1 MGAGRVGTLLP
12 LFAVLVAAVAFLFL
26 SIDRVVNA
34 QVDAAHRAVQ
44 RDLTALYDFAGAQS
58 AAFAGTGFIGYSVG
72 RYYGFAPAFTQI
84 SPDPERAAVMLRA
97 AYGRNGGRATDLP
110 PPLLAYD
117 TVHGRFHPAFVAM
130 IEASPFDDLF
140 LVDRL
145 GRVVYSLRKD
155 GAFGADLRD
164 PRYRDLPLAAAVR
177 GVMARVQQE
186 QDPDRILVATAPRMT
201 EDGHAVMLARPIVRH
216 GTVEGIA
223 VFRLPARVI
232 DQRLAALERP
242 GLVMDLLDG
251 DGMTVTDTAAPGSGA
266 AAADAAPQGTQ
277 DRDTTHSGTPDR
289 GTAVRGAVGGE
300 TGWTYQLRADRWV
313 LAGGLIAGAWLLTA
327 AALAAAV
334 WTVLRP
340 WPRTAPA
347 RPLAMMPPAGAVG
360 FPVEGAVVPAL
371 PPGPGPDPAPA
382 GAAEPAPAAAPLA
395 APSSRVTEPAPAPAN
410 PPDTGDAAEIP
421 PPRAEEGEEAEP
433 AADSGDTAGEMDAD
447 EGYRRA
453 LVDTMTLTLDYWQKC
468 RGKGKIE
475 LAEDSGLWRVYMDR
489 SSLQTRTLDK
499 YLLVETLP
507 RNPRWRDVVRTA
519 EYVLRHCTAPGPDRD
534 AVTTALSRLKQH
546 LRQAERI

>member
-1 MGAGRVGTLLP
+1 MLAVWAATLAL
-12 LFAVLVAAVAFLFL
+12 LFL
-26 SIDRVVNA
+26 AIDRVIELQVAAA
-34 QVDAAHRAVQ
+34 QRAVE
-44 RDLTALYDFAGAQS
+44 RDLTSLHDFAGAQS

-97 AYGRNGGRATDLP
+97 AYGRGGGRPADLP

-117 TVHGRFHPAFVAM
+117 TVHERFHPTFVDM
-130 IEASPFDDLF
+130 IAASPFDDLF

-164 PRYRDLPLAAAVR
+164 PRYRDLALAATVR
-177 GVMARVQQE
+177 TVMARLQQE
-186 QDPDRILVATAPRMT
+186 EDPARVVVVGDPQPT

-216 GTVEGIA
+216 GAVEGIA

-232 DQRLAALERP
+232 EQRLAALERP
-242 GLVMDLLDG
+242 GLKLALLDG
-251 DGMTVTDTAAPGSGA
+251 AGAPLA
-266 AAADAAPQGTQ
+266 PDRVPADA
-277 DRDTTHSGTPDR
+277 DRT
-289 GTAVRGAVGGE
+289 VRATVGGE
-300 TGWTYQLRADRWV
+300 TGWSYLVFVDGGV
-313 LAGGLIAGAWLLTA
+313 LAGGLTTGAWLL
-327 AALAAAV
+327 LAAGFGAV
-334 WTVLRP
+334 GWRLARV
-340 WPRTAPA
+340 RT
-347 RPLAMMPPAGAVG
+347 AGAVPSPLPASLPG
-360 FPVEGAVVPAL
+360 FPAGLGPAPPAVPPAVPDDAAPAVPAA
-371 PPGPGPDPAPA
+371 PTDEAEEADTCDDPA
-382 GAAEPAPAAAPLA
+382 GAAHE
-395 APSSRVTEPAPAPAN
+395 S
-410 PPDTGDAAEIP
+410 
-421 PPRAEEGEEAEP
+421 
-433 AADSGDTAGEMDAD
+433 AGFDAD

-453 LVDTMTLTLDYWQKC
+453 LVDTMTLTLDYWQKA

-475 LAEDSGLWRVYMDR
+475 LAEESGLWRVYMDR

-519 EYVLRHCTAPGPDRD
+519 EYVLRHCTQPLPERE
-534 AVTTALSRLKQH
+534 ALAQSLGRLKQQ